1 MRRYCSTCDPASLQV
16 QLLLGVLDVFWWPG
30 SRRAMSSDEGGLQEG
45 AVRSTC
51 EAGGE
56 EQALTGDEP
65 QQLTL
70 AEWKSQ
76 QVKKKAQSTRER
88 LRDEYARQAAQL
100 QLGDRCE
107 IGGYKGEIAFLGD
120 RIDGLPGGFW
130 VGIRYDEPVGKVS
143 WPICI
148 LCLGSSD

>member
-1 MRRYCSTCDPASLQV
+1 
-16 QLLLGVLDVFWWPG
+16 
-30 SRRAMSSDEGGLQEG
+30 MSSDEGGLQEG
-45 AVRSTC
+45 AVRSAR
-51 EAGGE
+51 EGGGE

-88 LRDEYARQAAQL
+88 LRDEYAKQAAQL

-120 RIDGLPGGFW
+120 GIDGLPGGFW

-143 WPICI
+143 WLICI
-148 LCLGSSD
+148 VCLGCSDTVPISW